1 MWFAPYWREVQVKA
15 LLQSE
20 AHRDIRPYVRKRGRP
35 RQIPDAAGVPSGVC
49 TWCDRR
55 LQARPSDRRHGVRC
69 GDRPDAGPFSY
80 AGDARDHHAAG
91 PRATARQVN
100 AGDLAGAV
108 DLNDART
115 TSIKQR
121 SGPGNRGWD

>member
-1 MWFAPYWREVQVKA
+1 MA
-15 LLQSE
+15 S
-20 AHRDIRPYVRKRGRP
+20 VRGAIVGYK
-35 RQIPDAAGVPSGVC
+35 
-49 TWCDRR
+49 
-55 LQARPSDRRHGVRC
+55 
-69 GDRPDAGPFSY
+69 
-80 AGDARDHHAAG
+80 RDHPTAATVSG
-91 PRATARQVN
+91 AEIVRTLAPSLTPETREIITPQVLGQLLDMVN